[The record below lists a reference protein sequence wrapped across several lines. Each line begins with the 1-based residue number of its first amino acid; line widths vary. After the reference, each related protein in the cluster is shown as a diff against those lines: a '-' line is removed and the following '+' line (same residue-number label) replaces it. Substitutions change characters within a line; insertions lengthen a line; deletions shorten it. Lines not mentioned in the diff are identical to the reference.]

1 VTTGSGASDSS
12 TAEVLLLVEDNP
24 ADAELTRFALEDAG
38 IAGELVVVEDG
49 TDALDYL
56 RGTGAYA
63 GAARPAVVLL
73 DIRLPRLD
81 GTEVLRQIRADPG
94 LRALPVVMLTADD
107 DLAGAL
113 GDQVD
118 ECDGHLLKPIDGPQL
133 RRVFDT
139 LRA

>member
-1 VTTGSGASDSS
+1 M
-12 TAEVLLLVEDNP
+12 AEVLLLVEDNP

-38 IAGELVVVEDG
+38 IDGDLVVVEDG

-56 RGTGAYA
+56 QGAGGYA
-63 GAARPAVVLL
+63 GARRPGLVLL

-81 GTEVLRQIRADPG
+81 GTEVLRHIRADPG
-94 LRALPVVMLTADD
+94 LRDLPVVMLTADD

-118 ECDGHLLKPIDGPQL
+118 QVDGYLLKPIDADQL
-133 RRVFDT
+133 RRV
-139 LRA
+139 LGQL